1 MSDPSLH
8 QLERDVEAARAK
20 LAGQLSSLR
29 SPATYSEFSSELKHE
44 ALEMKD
50 ALVDKAKSSAQST
63 IDTFVEDLKAR
74 AAANPAAALAI
85 GAGIAWR
92 LIQRPPI
99 ATALIGAGLYSLF
112 RTTPTHGT
120 HGSARTTDE
129 YLAQA
134 KDRLAEQASD
144 LAETV
149 KDSASTISKAT
160 AEKATELATGVKER
174 VLAMGEAATEKAT
187 ELAAGV
193 KQTASSMGEAAQEK
207 ATELA
212 GAARSQAQHWSKE
225 VRSPLRQA
233 AGNASRLGGDASR
246 TLEDMRGESMTAAE
260 RAASRAA
267 ATTNEWMMRP
277 IQEAAVEARKKFLL
291 GAAGVAVVAA
301 LGIACQRRLS
311 EPADA
316 DR

>member
-20 LAGQLSSLR
+20 LAGHLSSLR
-29 SPATYSEFSSELKHE
+29 SPATYSEFSSELKYE
-44 ALEMKD
+44 ALDMKD
-50 ALVDKAKSSAQST
+50 ALVDKAKSSVQST

-92 LIQRPPI
+92 FIRRPPI

-112 RTTPTHGT
+112 RTIPTHGT
-120 HGSARTTDE
+120 HGNARTTDE

-149 KDSASTISKAT
+149 KNRASAIGEAA
-160 AEKATELATGVKER
+160 AEKTTELATGVKER
-174 VLAMGEAATEKAT
+174 ALAMGEAATEKAT

-193 KQTASSMGEAAQEK
+193 KQSASSMGEAAQ
-207 ATELA
+207 ASELA

-277 IQEAAVEARKKFLL
+277 IQEAAGSQEARDKFLL

>member
-20 LAGQLSSLR
+20 LAGHFPTLR
-29 SPATYSEFSSELKHE
+29 SPATYSEFSSELKYE

-50 ALVDKAKSSAQST
+50 ALVDKAKSSVQST

-92 LIQRPPI
+92 FIQRPPI

-112 RTTPTHGT
+112 RTTPIHGN
-120 HGSARTTDE
+120 ARTTDE

-149 KDSASTISKAT
+149 KDSASAIGEAA
-160 AEKATELATGVKER
+160 AEKATEFATGVKER
-174 VLAMGEAATEKAT
+174 ALAMGEAATEKAT
-187 ELAAGV
+187 ELAASV
-193 KQTASSMGEAAQEK
+193 KQSAWSTAGAAQEK

-212 GAARSQAQHWSKE
+212 GVSRSQAQYWSE
-225 VRSPLRQA
+225 EARRPSVNRQA
-233 AGNASRLGGDASR
+233 THQAGGDASH
-246 TLEDMRGESMTAAE
+246 LEDIRESMTGRE
-260 RAASRAA
+260 GCHRGGR
-267 ATTNEWMMRP
+267 NKR
-277 IQEAAVEARKKFLL
+277 
-291 GAAGVAVVAA
+291 
-301 LGIACQRRLS
+301 
-311 EPADA
+311 
-316 DR
+316 